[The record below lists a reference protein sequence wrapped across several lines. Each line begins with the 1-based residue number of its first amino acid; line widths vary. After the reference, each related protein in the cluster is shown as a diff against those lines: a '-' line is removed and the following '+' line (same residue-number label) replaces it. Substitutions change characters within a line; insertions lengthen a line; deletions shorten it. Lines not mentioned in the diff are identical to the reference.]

1 MTSIFETLRRIQ
13 RLPRPHR
20 IAFLRGLLQH
30 TPPRSQ
36 RYTELY
42 VALRS
47 EINGQLKKE
56 NRMVHRATAPA
67 SAPIGHPAEEF
78 AL

>member
-1 MTSIFETLRRIQ
+1 MTIFETLKHIQ
-13 RLPRPHR
+13 RLPRHHR
-20 IAFLRGLLQH
+20 IDHLRKLLKI

-47 EINGQLKKE
+47 EMNKQLRKE
-56 NRMVHRATAPA
+56 
-67 SAPIGHPAEEF
+67 SAA
-78 AL
+78 